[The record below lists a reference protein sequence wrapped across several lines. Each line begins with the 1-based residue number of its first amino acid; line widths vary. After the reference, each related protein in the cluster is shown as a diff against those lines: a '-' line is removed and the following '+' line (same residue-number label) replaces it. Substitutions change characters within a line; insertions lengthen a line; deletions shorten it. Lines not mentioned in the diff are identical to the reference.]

1 MGVGADAAYAF
12 SCYPLKSIQYTYF
25 LGTRVSLP
33 RHLLLTHSQ
42 THSPLRCGPC
52 QMIAPH
58 FQAMADENPNVTFV
72 KVDVDAMD
80 KIAQMCG
87 VRAMPTFQ
95 FFKGGEKV
103 DEMCGANV
111 AGLKAKVASL
121 A

>member
-1 MGVGADAAYAF
+1 MVKFVESEGEWMALMEE
-12 SCYPLKSIQYTYF
+12 SKSKLVVVDFTA
-25 LGTRVSLP
+25 SW
-33 RHLLLTHSQ
+33 
-42 THSPLRCGPC
+42 CGPC

-103 DEMCGANV
+103 DEMCGADV